1 MLVPAAF
8 INSSAQCNAS
18 AAVSLVSIIVGI
30 FFLSSSWTASEGIL
44 VLIAIADRFF
54 SLLAFLYVAA

>member
-18 AAVSLVSIIVGI
+18 TAVSLVSIIVGI
-30 FFLSSSWTASEGIL
+30 FFLSKSCTASEGMV
-44 VLIAIADRFF
+44 VLIANVDRWSF
-54 SLLAFLYVAA
+54 LLAFLYVAA